1 MILEDVEHVEV
12 RVLKQIDARVV
23 VIWGDPACVHA
34 EERAKLI
41 VKELFLCS
49 CSRLCRYP
57 EIFLLSLYIIEILK

>member
-49 CSRLCRYP
+49 CS
-57 EIFLLSLYIIEILK
+57 